1 MRVEVFV
8 DPVSGWSW
16 WTPASLVQDEPR
28 SDEERTEAWPRPAV
42 QGPVL
47 RLLGRVGSWF
57 GVCELTPEGAW
68 RRARVARPRPGELGA
83 QRHHRSVWS
92 WWC

>member
-16 WTPASLVQDEPR
+16 WTPALLVQDEAR
-28 SDEERTEAWPRPAV
+28 SDEERTEAWQRPAG
-42 QGPVL
+42 QRLVL
-47 RLLGRVGSWF
+47 GLLGRVGAWF
-57 GVCELTPEGAW
+57 GGCEQASS
-68 RRARVARPRPGELGA
+68 RSRPRPPRRDTWKPGA
-83 QRHHRSVWS
+83 RRHHRSVWS

>member
-47 RLLGRVGSWF
+47 RLLGRVGAWF
-57 GVCELTPEGAW
+57 GVCEQTPAGAW
-68 RRARVARPRPGELGA
+68 QRVHVARRDPWEPGA
-83 QRHHRSVWS
+83 QGSHSSVWS